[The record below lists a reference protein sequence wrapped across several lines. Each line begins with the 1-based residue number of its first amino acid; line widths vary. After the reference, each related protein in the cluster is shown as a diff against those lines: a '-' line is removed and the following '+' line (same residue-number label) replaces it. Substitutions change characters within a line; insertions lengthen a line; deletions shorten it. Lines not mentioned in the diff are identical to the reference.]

1 MCFFSIWT
9 AWIEFYFEFCTCFK
23 DCWQRGKA
31 LWKYMEAVNATKM
44 SFFYSWNICLQM
56 TDDYWFLGGKM
67 HKKYHDLTDILT
79 HMCLTFSRIITNII
93 YFSTRALN
101 NGIDSVTAPMC
112 LSILILELDSKVCL
126 WPTLTLSHVLWTEN
140 R

>member
-1 MCFFSIWT
+1 
-9 AWIEFYFEFCTCFK
+9 
-23 DCWQRGKA
+23 
-31 LWKYMEAVNATKM
+31 
-44 SFFYSWNICLQM
+44 
-56 TDDYWFLGGKM
+56 M

-126 WPTLTLSHVLWTEN
+126 
-140 R
+140 